1 MGNRYA
7 VTDPTCCRIQQNM
20 PYVGGACTTPP
31 RQNRSGVV
39 INFEAEGSAAYE
51 LVRSGDETEA
61 CGGHGAGLA
70 GHGVGKA
77 LALERGR
84 QVHFATG
91 EKAGKKLHCH
101 LHSVAQTG
109 RLRLMEWG
117 SSFADAHIG
126 LREGKL
132 NHKSEALDMKSDTEC
147 DKFGQ
152 SEQVWAE

>member
-1 MGNRYA
+1 MRH
-7 VTDPTCCRIQQNM
+7 V
-20 PYVGGACTTPP
+20 VGTYKTRRLGRTEAAL
-31 RQNRSGVV
+31 
-39 INFEAEGSAAYE
+39 INFEAAADSAACE
-51 LVRSGDETEA
+51 LVRSGDEAEA

-84 QVHFATG
+84 QVHFSARK
-91 EKAGKKLHCH
+91 KAGKKLHHH

-117 SSFADAHIG
+117 SSLAGADIG

-132 NHKSEALDMKSDTEC
+132 NRKSEALDMKSDTEC
-147 DKFGQ
+147 DNFGHSAQ
-152 SEQVWAE
+152 YL